1 MDVGNGNGTDD
12 YLFCLV
18 GQAGIQIH
26 YWDPLLPQIEGE
38 QVCEGA
44 ACSVASGYIP
54 Y

>member
-18 GQAGIQIH
+18 GQA
-26 YWDPLLPQIEGE
+26 PQIEGE